1 MLPAS
6 RHLTLHHTTMNF
18 LYQAHSG
25 LRYLVLLA
33 GLAALVTLAIGYFTN
48 RPSGAA
54 KGLAA
59 AFTGLLDLQVLLGI
73 ALVISGVFYGALMGH
88 LMMMVLAVLAE
99 HGSSVLAKRTPDA
112 RKATQM
118 RLMGVVAALLLIVF
132 GILAIGRSV
141 FGSAAM
147 TSVG

>member
-1 MLPAS
+1 
-6 RHLTLHHTTMNF
+6 MNF

-33 GLAALVTLAIGYFTN
+33 GLAALVTLAISMTTN

-54 KGLAA
+54 KGITA

-73 ALVISGVFYGALMGH
+73 ALVIAGIFYGALMGH
-88 LMMMVLAVLAE
+88 LVMMVLAVLAA
-99 HGSSVLAKRTPDA
+99 HGSGLLAKRTPDP

-132 GILAIGRSV
+132 GIMAIGRSV
-141 FGSAAM
+141 FGSAAP
-147 TSVG
+147 TVIG

>member
-1 MLPAS
+1 
-6 RHLTLHHTTMNF
+6 MNF

-33 GLAALVTLAIGYFTN
+33 GLAALVTLAIAFSTN

-54 KGLAA
+54 KGLTS
-59 AFTGLLDLQVLLGI
+59 AFVGLLDLQVLLGI
-73 ALVISGVFYGALMGH
+73 ALVISGVYYGALMGH
-88 LMMMVLAVLAE
+88 LAMMVLAVVAA

-141 FGSAAM
+141 IGSGPM
-147 TSVG
+147 TTVG